1 VKQYMLNWQFLP
13 EGWGKR
19 MIQISTWQLYCLM
32 MLFEIGST
40 TVFGLGIDANE
51 DAWLAIL
58 TAMFFGFLLIWLF
71 TELHRRYPDRNLI
84 EIIQQN
90 FGKWLAIPLAMLY
103 GLEFFWIATL
113 NFREFGELISMI
125 LLPNIPLAMILII
138 FMLTVVYVL
147 FLGCEVLAR
156 MGEIM
161 FPIVVFFIIATIF
174 LISASGEVSLHRLQ
188 PVLGNGLSQVYPRR
202 HATLARQIIDN
213 GGTLV
218 SEFPLITPPLP
229 AHFPRRNRII
239 SGLSLGVLVIEAAL
253 RCGSLVTVRCA
264 LEQGRDVFALPGPIG
279 NPGSEGPH
287 WLIKQGAVPVTSP
300 EDIVEYWQNELAWL
314 TDTSDSI
321 NNCADQ
327 PSVALPF
334 PELLANVGD
343 EVTPVDVVAERAGQ
357 SVPVTVAQL
366 LELELAGWIAA
377 VPGGYVRLRRA
388 SHVRRTHV
396 FV

>member
-1 VKQYMLNWQFLP
+1 MTPDEIWLRLMKVSSLYGDRMVEIAQRLCAAASVDREALHAVGMTAAQAKLFFRLDEHELDETRRWLGQPDHHLLRGDDPRYPLRLKAIADYPGALLVSGGLALLHSAQLAVIGSRSHSWY
-13 EGWGKR
+13 GACWGK
-19 MIQISTWQLYCLM
+19 
-32 MLFEIGST
+32 LFSETLAHKGITITSGLA
-40 TVFGLGIDANE
+40 LGIDGVAHRG
-51 DAWLAIL
+51 ALA
-58 TAMFFGFLLIWLF
+58 A
-71 TELHRRYPDRNLI
+71 E
-84 EIIQQN
+84 
-90 FGKWLAIPLAMLY
+90 GKT
-103 GLEFFWIATL
+103 IA
-113 NFREFGELISMI
+113 
-125 LLPNIPLAMILII
+125 
-138 FMLTVVYVL
+138 
-147 FLGCEVLAR
+147 
-156 MGEIM
+156 
-161 FPIVVFFIIATIF
+161 
-174 LISASGEVSLHRLQ
+174 
-188 PVLGNGLSQVYPRR
+188 VLGNGLSQVYPRR

-253 RCGSLVTVRCA
+253 RSGSLVTVRCA

-357 SVPVTVAQL
+357 PVPEVVTQL

-388 SHVRRTHV
+388 CHVRRTNV

>member
-1 VKQYMLNWQFLP
+1 MTPDEIWLRLMKVSSLYGDRMVEIAQRLCAAASVDHEALHAVGMTAAQATLFFRLDEHELDETRRWLEQPDHHLLRGDDPRYPLRLKSIADYPGALLVSGGLALLHSAQLAVIGSRSHSWY
-13 EGWGKR
+13 GARWGK
-19 MIQISTWQLYCLM
+19 
-32 MLFEIGST
+32 LFSETLAHKGITITSGLA
-40 TVFGLGIDANE
+40 LGIDGVAHRG
-51 DAWLAIL
+51 ALA
-58 TAMFFGFLLIWLF
+58 A
-71 TELHRRYPDRNLI
+71 E
-84 EIIQQN
+84 
-90 FGKWLAIPLAMLY
+90 GKT
-103 GLEFFWIATL
+103 IA
-113 NFREFGELISMI
+113 
-125 LLPNIPLAMILII
+125 
-138 FMLTVVYVL
+138 
-147 FLGCEVLAR
+147 
-156 MGEIM
+156 
-161 FPIVVFFIIATIF
+161 
-174 LISASGEVSLHRLQ
+174 
-188 PVLGNGLSQVYPRR
+188 VLGNGLSQVYPRR

-253 RCGSLVTVRCA
+253 RSGSLVTVRCA

-300 EDIVEYWQNELAWL
+300 EDIVEYWHNELAWL

>member
-1 VKQYMLNWQFLP
+1 MTPDEIWLRLMKVSSLYGDRMVEIAQRLCAAASVDREALHAVGMTAAQAKLFFRLDEHELDETRRWLGQPDHHLLRGDDPRYPLRLKAIADYPGALLVSGGLALLHSAQLAVIGSRSHSWY
-13 EGWGKR
+13 GARWGK
-19 MIQISTWQLYCLM
+19 
-32 MLFEIGST
+32 LFSETLAHKGITITSGLA
-40 TVFGLGIDANE
+40 LGIDGVA
-51 DAWLAIL
+51 
-58 TAMFFGFLLIWLF
+58 
-71 TELHRRYPDRNLI
+71 HRGAL
-84 EIIQQN
+84 
-90 FGKWLAIPLAMLY
+90 
-103 GLEFFWIATL
+103 
-113 NFREFGELISMI
+113 
-125 LLPNIPLAMILII
+125 
-138 FMLTVVYVL
+138 
-147 FLGCEVLAR
+147 
-156 MGEIM
+156 
-161 FPIVVFFIIATIF
+161 
-174 LISASGEVSLHRLQ
+174 
-188 PVLGNGLSQVYPRR
+188 
-202 HATLARQIIDN
+202 
-213 GGTLV
+213 
-218 SEFPLITPPLP
+218 
-229 AHFPRRNRII
+229 
-239 SGLSLGVLVIEAAL
+239 AAL
-253 RCGSLVTVRCA
+253 RSGSLVTVRCA

-300 EDIVEYWQNELAWL
+300 EDIVEYWHNELAWL

-321 NNCADQ
+321 NICVDQ